1 MANLRTE
8 QEVRGE
14 IALRQAEIV
23 RLYKDMSENPS
34 IFDNVIREKIT
45 NLCIEIS
52 LCKWFL
58 NEK

>member
-8 QEVRGE
+8 AEVRNE
-14 IALRQAEIV
+14 INWREVEIV
-23 RLYKDMSENPS
+23 RLYKDMGDNPS

-45 NLCIEIS
+45 NLYIQIS